1 MKQKTC
7 IIFINLKPSH
17 ILTYFDV
24 NLLLLVLAELQ
35 KTANFVT
42 HLQIAINQDFEE
54 VSKERGSGKD
64 TAACFLQH
72 RNTFSSWG
80 SSTLC
85 YKISIYIERDMKRHE
100 KLKFL
105 CFHSILKI

>member
-42 HLQIAINQDFEE
+42 HLQIAIN
-54 VSKERGSGKD
+54 
-64 TAACFLQH
+64 
-72 RNTFSSWG
+72 
-80 SSTLC
+80 
-85 YKISIYIERDMKRHE
+85 
-100 KLKFL
+100 
-105 CFHSILKI
+105 

>member
-72 RNTFSSWG
+72 RNTFIVG
-80 SSTLC
+80 AVLHCATKYL
-85 YKISIYIERDMKRHE
+85 SIQRET
-100 KLKFL
+100 
-105 CFHSILKI
+105 